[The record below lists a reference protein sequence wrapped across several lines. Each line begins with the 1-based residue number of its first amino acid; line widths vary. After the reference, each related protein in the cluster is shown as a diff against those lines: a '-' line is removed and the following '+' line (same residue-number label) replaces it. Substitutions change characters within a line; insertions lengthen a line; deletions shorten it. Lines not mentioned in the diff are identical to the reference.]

1 VQPAMI
7 TAVNTINRLS
17 CVVRLLN
24 KCTTLYKKN

>member
-1 VQPAMI
+1 MI
-7 TAVNTINRLS
+7 TAINTINQLL